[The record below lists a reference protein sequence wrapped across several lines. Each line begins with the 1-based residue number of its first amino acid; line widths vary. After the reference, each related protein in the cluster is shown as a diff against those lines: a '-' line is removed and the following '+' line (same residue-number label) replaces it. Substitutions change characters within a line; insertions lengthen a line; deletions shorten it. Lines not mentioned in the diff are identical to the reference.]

1 MDLAGLFEWVKEQAT
16 YILFIILIIGVLVLA
31 FKRAWIQMV
40 GLIIGL
46 AVVGIFIA
54 NPNVITDV
62 ADWLSSKVSLG

>member
-1 MDLAGLFEWVKEQAT
+1 MDLSGLFEWVKEQAT

-62 ADWLSSKVSLG
+62 ADWLSTKVSIG

>member
-1 MDLAGLFEWVKEQAT
+1 MDLAGLFDWVKEQAT

-62 ADWLSSKVSLG
+62 ADWLSSKISLG